1 MLSLQGRGN
10 GWLPRQLASSAG
22 LVTAGS
28 FARDTPRRRARR
40 AWGPLLGRGA
50 AGWVWVSH
58 ISPSLKI
65 VVMMS
70 NEPMHKEC
78 WEDCDFN
85 PSLEFLVVF
94 FAGFRFRSEATIISP
109 NPLSIP
115 EVVIQSI
122 NN

>member
-1 MLSLQGRGN
+1 MSVSKSHVFVLSLQGRGN

-28 FARDTPRRRARR
+28 FARDTPRRRARQ
-40 AWGPLLGRGA
+40 AWGPLLGIGA

-78 WEDCDFN
+78 WDD
-85 PSLEFLVVF
+85 PLSI
-94 FAGFRFRSEATIISP
+94 EATIISP